1 MANYDAPLAEDVE
14 IRNTELFSAICL
26 KADTAKFAGGAAAP
40 AAAAAGDD
48 DLDLDDDLFGDD
60 DEEDVAAME
69 ALNAKMAAE
78 KAARKAGQ
86 GKGVCLFWFLAS
98 QSNHRLF
105 PVACCFRIPFLA
117 TRTMSIP
124 SAEELK
130 TPAGMGKLT
139 GFLASRSYVSGYAP
153 SQADVELLNLL
164 SGVEVDPKKAA
175 HVARFLKHMNAFTEA
190 ERAAWPAAG
199 EAAPAAAAEEED
211 LDLDDDLF
219 GDDDEEDVAAMEALN
234 AKMAAEKA
242 ARKAGQGKG
251 DARFDDDLF
260 GDDDEEDVAAMEALN
275 AKMAAEKAARK
286 AGQGKGERSLIVL
299 EIKPFS
305 AETDLEMIAK
315 GLKTYEH
322 EGIQNWG
329 QQHKLLPVAFGIKK
343 LAISAVV
350 YDDLMGID
358 GLTDIIEEKY
368 GDHVQSVDD
377 EEDVAAM
384 EALNAKMAAEK
395 AARKAGQGKGERSL
409 IVLEIKPFSAE
420 TDLEMIAKGLK
431 TYEHEGIQNW
441 GAQHKLLPVAFG
453 IKKLAI
459 SAVVYDDLM
468 GIDGLTDIIEEKYGD
483 HVQSVD
489 CQAMSKV

>member
-1 MANYDAPLAEDVE
+1 
-14 IRNTELFSAICL
+14 
-26 KADTAKFAGGAAAP
+26 
-40 AAAAAGDD
+40 
-48 DLDLDDDLFGDD
+48 
-60 DEEDVAAME
+60 
-69 ALNAKMAAE
+69 
-78 KAARKAGQ
+78 
-86 GKGVCLFWFLAS
+86 
-98 QSNHRLF
+98 
-105 PVACCFRIPFLA
+105 
-117 TRTMSIP
+117 MSIP

-251 DARFDDDLF
+251 
-260 GDDDEEDVAAMEALN
+260 
-275 AKMAAEKAARK
+275 
-286 AGQGKGERSLIVL
+286 ERSLIVL

-368 GDHVQSVDD
+368 GDHVQSVD
-377 EEDVAAM
+377 
-384 EALNAKMAAEK
+384 
-395 AARKAGQGKGERSL
+395 
-409 IVLEIKPFSAE
+409 
-420 TDLEMIAKGLK
+420 
-431 TYEHEGIQNW
+431 
-441 GAQHKLLPVAFG
+441 
-453 IKKLAI
+453 
-459 SAVVYDDLM
+459 
-468 GIDGLTDIIEEKYGD
+468 
-483 HVQSVD
+483 